1 MLNFEFY
8 NPARILFGK
17 GMEEQ
22 VGKRMAALG
31 RRVLLVYGGGSIK
44 RSGLYDT
51 VLARL
56 ADAGVEVT
64 ELAGVQPNPRL
75 GLVREGIR
83 LCRENRLDAVLAV
96 GGGSVIDTA
105 KTVALGACADGD
117 VWDFFERLVPV
128 EKALPVGVVLTIPAA
143 GSESSDS
150 CVITKEEGLLK
161 RSCAGE
167 ALIPRFAILNPAFTC
182 TLPPYQTAC
191 GATDILAHLME
202 RYFTRVDHVDLT
214 DRLLE
219 ATMRT
224 VINYTPLALE
234 RPDDYHIR
242 AELMWA
248 GTVAHNNLLDTGRIG
263 DWASHQI
270 EHELSA
276 LYDIAHGAGLAI
288 VFPAW
293 MKYVYRADMSRF
305 VQFAVR
311 CSAWTWLLRSPNRSC
326 CKGSAVW
333 KPTCGPSGCRSG
345 SGRPASTTA
354 AFWRWRRNAAP
365 KALRDSSK
373 SSIPGTSMPF
383 MNWRCKANARKKHP
397 CGARVFFSLPAIAKE
412 KPGNGYPVPGL

>member
-1 MLNFEFY
+1 
-8 NPARILFGK
+8 
-17 GMEEQ
+17 
-22 VGKRMAALG
+22 
-31 RRVLLVYGGGSIK
+31 
-44 RSGLYDT
+44 
-51 VLARL
+51 
-56 ADAGVEVT
+56 
-64 ELAGVQPNPRL
+64 
-75 GLVREGIR
+75 
-83 LCRENRLDAVLAV
+83 
-96 GGGSVIDTA
+96 
-105 KTVALGACADGD
+105 
-117 VWDFFERLVPV
+117 
-128 EKALPVGVVLTIPAA
+128 
-143 GSESSDS
+143 
-150 CVITKEEGLLK
+150 
-161 RSCAGE
+161 
-167 ALIPRFAILNPAFTC
+167 
-182 TLPPYQTAC
+182 
-191 GATDILAHLME
+191 ME

-311 CSAWTWLLRSPNRSC
+311 VFGVDLALRSPNRSC

-345 SGRPASTTA
+345 SGEAGIDDSRL
-354 AFWRWRRNAAP
+354 WRWRRNAAP

-383 MNWRCKANARKKHP
+383 MNWRCKANARKNP
-397 CGARVFFSLPAIAKE
+397 CGARVFFVARYSKKE

>member
-288 VFPAW
+288 G
-293 MKYVYRADMSRF
+293 MDEIRLSRGYVPIRA
-305 VQFAVR
+305 V
-311 CSAWTWLLRSPNRSC
+311 
-326 CKGSAVW
+326 
-333 KPTCGPSGCRSG
+333 CGPGV
-345 SGRPASTTA
+345 
-354 AFWRWRRNAAP
+354 RRG
-365 KALRDSSK
+365 
-373 SSIPGTSMPF
+373 PGF
-383 MNWRCKANARKKHP
+383 
-397 CGARVFFSLPAIAKE
+397 CGARTDRAAGDPPSGSLPAVHRDAGPARGGRHRRQPPFGDGGEMLRQRPSGTVPKAPY
-412 KPGNGYPVPGL
+412 PGRPCHL

>member
-1 MLNFEFY
+1 M
-8 NPARILFGK
+8 P
-17 GMEEQ
+17 
-22 VGKRMAALG
+22 
-31 RRVLLVYGGGSIK
+31 
-44 RSGLYDT
+44 
-51 VLARL
+51 
-56 ADAGVEVT
+56 
-64 ELAGVQPNPRL
+64 
-75 GLVREGIR
+75 
-83 LCRENRLDAVLAV
+83 
-96 GGGSVIDTA
+96 
-105 KTVALGACADGD
+105 
-117 VWDFFERLVPV
+117 ERHSFPL
-128 EKALPVGVVLTIPAA
+128 
-143 GSESSDS
+143 S
-150 CVITKEEGLLK
+150 
-161 RSCAGE
+161 
-167 ALIPRFAILNPAFTC
+167 AILNPAFTC

-202 RYFTRVDHVDLT
+202 RYFTQVDHVDLT

-311 CSAWTWLLRSPNRSC
+311 VFGVDLAFAEPEQIVLQRDP
-326 CKGSAVW
+326 
-333 KPTCGPSGCRSG
+333 PSG
-345 SGRPASTTA
+345 
-354 AFWRWRRNAAP
+354 
-365 KALRDSSK
+365 
-373 SSIPGTSMPF
+373 
-383 MNWRCKANARKKHP
+383 
-397 CGARVFFSLPAIAKE
+397 SLPAVHRDAGPAQGGRHRRQPPFGDGGEMLRQRPSGTVPKAPY
-412 KPGNGYPVPGL
+412 PGRPCHL

>member
-51 VLARL
+51 VLACL

-150 CVITKEEGLLK
+150 CVITKEEGLFK

-288 VFPAW
+288 VFQAW

-311 CSAWTWLLRSPNRSC
+311 VFGVDLAFAEPEQIVLQGIRRLEAYLRSIGMPVRLGEAGIDDSRLLEMAEKC
-326 CKGSAVW
+326 CAKGPQGQFQKLHTRDVHAIYEL
-333 KPTCGPSGCRSG
+333 
-345 SGRPASTTA
+345 
-354 AFWRWRRNAAP
+354 
-365 KALRDSSK
+365 AL
-373 SSIPGTSMPF
+373 
-383 MNWRCKANARKKHP
+383 
-397 CGARVFFSLPAIAKE
+397 
-412 KPGNGYPVPGL
+412 